1 MIQIFPDQESL
12 GSGAARLFVRQA
24 GLALKARGRF
34 SVALSGGHTSRQTY
48 ELLGQ
53 SPFRDQAAWSQTHVF
68 WSDERCVPPEDPRS
82 NARIARLLL
91 LEHLP
96 IPRDQIHPIRCN
108 GSPKKAAREYED
120 LLRSFFGEGPPRLD
134 LSGSGRGRT
143 HRFPVSSDSCAE
155 GGGTLGSGDLPAPAG
170 PVSGHLDA
178 RYHKPDGG
186 RSFPGCR
193 GRQGPDPERGA
204 GGSPGSPSLSRPTHS
219 SFQRPSA
226 MARGQRGGLSIEP
239 GLTESGIRTGRLRG
253 RTEVR
258 EALTGRTGHQKIF
271 QRQHSYPW
279 EHRLKK
285 KSLLSGTLGILSRI
299 IPFPIPG
306 RAFQG
311 ERTN

>member
-34 SVALSGGHTSRQTY
+34 SVALSGGHTSRRTY

-53 SPFRDQAAWSQTHVF
+53 SPFRDQVAWSQTHVF

-134 LSGSGRGRT
+134 LIFLGLGGDGHTASLFPQTPVLKEEARWAAEIYLPQQDLYRVTLTPAIINQTAVVAFLVAGAAKAPTLKEVLEGPRDP
-143 HRFPVSSDSCAE
+143 HRY
-155 GGGTLGSGDLPAPAG
+155 PAQLIHPS
-170 PVSGHLDA
+170 SGHLQWLVDKEA
-178 RYHKPDGG
+178 A
-186 RSFPGCR
+186 S
-193 GRQGPDPERGA
+193 Q
-204 GGSPGSPSLSRPTHS
+204 LSRALLRAGSEPAVS
-219 SFQRPSA
+219 EV
-226 MARGQRGGLSIEP
+226 GQ
-239 GLTESGIRTGRLRG
+239 
-253 RTEVR
+253 
-258 EALTGRTGHQKIF
+258 K
-271 QRQHSYPW
+271 
-279 EHRLKK
+279 
-285 KSLLSGTLGILSRI
+285 
-299 IPFPIPG
+299 
-306 RAFQG
+306 
-311 ERTN
+311 